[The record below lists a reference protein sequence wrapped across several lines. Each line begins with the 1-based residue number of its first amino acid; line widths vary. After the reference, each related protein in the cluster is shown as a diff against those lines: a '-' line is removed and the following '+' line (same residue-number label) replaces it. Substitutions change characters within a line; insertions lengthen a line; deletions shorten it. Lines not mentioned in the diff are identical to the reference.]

1 MGERKVLNK
10 YIPADFDPRLVPRS
24 KKPKDEQVT
33 VRMMLP
39 FTIQCKTCSTF
50 LYRGRKFN
58 SKKENMKGP
67 EGKYLGIQRFRFYI
81 KCSQCSMPITFLT
94 DPQNT
99 DYEMESGGTRNY
111 EVWKDKEKTE
121 GEILKDK
128 EEENKKD
135 SMRALENRVL
145 DSQKEMAELDALDE
159 IKAMNMRHAKMGR
172 GGFDV
177 DNILNANAKEENKDK
192 HFVVE
197 QNLNENGLTSEEEAL
212 VRSIK
217 FRKGSRLGHSEVVIK
232 RINDKDDDIERIER
246 EKRKRKL
253 EEQQRELHNKMSS
266 KLKGLPGIVGV
277 PTLKCRK
284 KTPSVVSEVNASK
297 QVTESQFSKDN
308 DTSENEGLNSL
319 LGGYG
324 SSSDDSE

>member
-10 YIPADFDPRLVPRS
+10 YIPVDFDPRLIPRS
-24 KKPKDEQVT
+24 KKPKDEQVS

-58 SKKENMKGP
+58 SKKEDMKGP

-81 KCSQCSMPITFLT
+81 KCAHCSMPITFLT
-94 DPQNT
+94 DPKNT

-121 GEILKDK
+121 EQIQKDR
-128 EEENKKD
+128 EEDDKQD

-145 DSQKEMAELDALDE
+145 DSQREMAELDALDE
-159 IKAMNMRHAKMGR
+159 IKAMNMRHVKLGR

-177 DNILNANAKEENKDK
+177 QAILDSTANKEK
-192 HFVVE
+192 VE
-197 QNLNENGLTSEEEAL
+197 AMEELNENGLTESEEAL
-212 VRSIK
+212 VKTIK
-217 FRKGSRLGHSEVVIK
+217 FGSNHQESGSTQIRRLNDGDDERENEARNERK
-232 RINDKDDDIERIER
+232 RILEQQQIDLYSNNGGNTSSKPTFSIPVVKT
-246 EKRKRKL
+246 KRKRST
-253 EEQQRELHNKMSS
+253 E
-266 KLKGLPGIVGV
+266 
-277 PTLKCRK
+277 
-284 KTPSVVSEVNASK
+284 TPSKEN
-297 QVTESQFSKDN
+297 VTSNKKNN
-308 DTSENEGLNSL
+308 DTSEEDGGGLSGL

-324 SSSDDSE
+324 SSDDDSN